1 MLYAAMIDLS
11 RVTNYYVACGYTDLR
26 LGIDAVRELKRVVA
40 VSLEAARQETP
51 GEDGAPARVTY
62 NPSAA
67 NAATKAIEVLNRLL
81 GYGAPET
88 EEEGDGSLTVLF
100 SEGEEYTQ

>member
-1 MLYAAMIDLS
+1 MERRKRKKREESPEEIWS
-11 RVTNYYVACGYTDLR
+11 RA
-26 LGIDAVRELKRVVA
+26 DAVRELKRVVA

>member
-1 MLYAAMIDLS
+1 MERRKRKKREESPEEIWS
-11 RVTNYYVACGYTDLR
+11 RA
-26 LGIDAVRELKRVVA
+26 DAVRELKRVVA

-51 GEDGAPARVTY
+51 GEDGAPARVTD
-62 NPSAA
+62 NPGAA

-100 SEGEEYTQ
+100 SEGEEYTK

>member
-1 MLYAAMIDLS
+1 MKQTGRRKKKERPEEIWS
-11 RVTNYYVACGYTDLR
+11 RA
-26 LGIDAVRELKRVVA
+26 DAVRELKRVVA

-81 GYGAPET
+81 GYGPPET
-88 EEEGDGSLTVLF
+88 EEDGGDRSLTVLF
-100 SEGEEYTQ
+100 GEGEAYTE